1 MLNFVTTTVVA
12 AALGVALALV
22 FAQISD
28 EYCIHLRDLDLC
40 HVDDVKAMI
49 AAQAEILRTSSF
61 WRTLACVRFAAS
73 TLVKRSRK
81 LSTWS
86 TMRSRWSWRQ

>member
-1 MLNFVTTTVVA
+1 MLNFVATTVVA
-12 AALGVALALV
+12 AALGVAVALV

-49 AAQAEILRTSSF
+49 AGGLIGG
-61 WRTLACVRFAAS
+61 AAGF
-73 TLVKRSRK
+73 L
-81 LSTWS
+81 
-86 TMRSRWSWRQ
+86 WSWRQ